1 MRTKNDIKTMKML
14 STLYDEKT
22 KTLNVL
28 YDELENA
35 FMLYNTNKNVNDV
48 FFNDIHELCEHV
60 GINIKNVKTI
70 HICRF
75 TNNKKRVVVYG
86 TYRVETKTY
95 TFDDDMFCNSRDFAS
110 AYNMF
115 SREHMHNVEFDECIM
130 RVI

>member
-1 MRTKNDIKTMKML
+1 MRTKNDIETMNILKNI
-14 STLYDEKT
+14 YDDKT

-35 FMLYNTNKNVNDV
+35 FMLYNTNENVDDV

-60 GINIKNVKTI
+60 GIDIKNVKTI
-70 HICRF
+70 HVCMF
-75 TNNKKRVVVYG
+75 TNNVERVVLNA

-95 TFDDDMFCNSRDFAS
+95 TFNTYCNSRDFAS

-115 SREHMHNVEFDECIM
+115 SRKHLSGIDIDECIINM
-130 RVI
+130 M